1 MDSEN
6 PFRGEFEEALSEA
19 MTALGLRLC
28 HLGWK
33 GGRRGTLTLTI
44 DREGGVSLED
54 CEAASRA
61 ASAILDARQDA
72 LPSYVLEVES
82 PGLDRPLWT
91 LEDCVR
97 FKGKRV
103 TVKLGRATEGTTR
116 LKGVLEE
123 IVEDRLT
130 VLDEDRQ
137 RRYTVPFGDVK
148 LARLVPEW

>member
-6 PFRGEFEEALSEA
+6 PFRGEFEETLRGAV
-19 MTALGLRLC
+19 TALGLELC

-33 GGRRGTLTLTI
+33 AGRRGTLTLTI
-44 DREGGVSLED
+44 DREGGVSLGD
-54 CEAASRA
+54 CESASRA
-61 ASAILDARQDA
+61 ASEILDAREGS

-91 LEDCVR
+91 LADCVR

-103 TVKLGRATEGTTR
+103 TVRLRRATEGTTR

-148 LARLVPEW
+148 LARLVPEL